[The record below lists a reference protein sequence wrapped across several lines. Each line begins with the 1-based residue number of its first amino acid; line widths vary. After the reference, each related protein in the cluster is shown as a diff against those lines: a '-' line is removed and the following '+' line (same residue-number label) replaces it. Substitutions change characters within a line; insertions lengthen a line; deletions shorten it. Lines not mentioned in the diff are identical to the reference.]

1 MPSLGGVAILRAGPK
16 QRKTVP
22 PICNINAVIQ
32 CPHQSGVAK
41 LMPKQTVV
49 KIGGAFALRATDMPG
64 TPILPG
70 CPNIG
75 TGIVPCSVVV
85 SPAMP
90 ASTKV
95 MIQGQPAMLSTG
107 LMTSNSVAP
116 VMNGTKVSFPG
127 QTTVIAAS

>member
-1 MPSLGGVAILRAGPK
+1 
-16 QRKTVP
+16 VP

-32 CPHQSGVAK
+32 CPHQGGVAK
-41 LMPKQTVV
+41 LMPKQSVV
-49 KIGGAFALRATDMPG
+49 NIGGAPAVRATDMPG

-75 TGIVPCSVVV
+75 TGLAPCATVV

-90 ASTKV
+90 MSTKV

-107 LMTSNSVAP
+107 LMTTSSVPP
-116 VMNGTKVSFPG
+116 VPNGARVTFPG

>member
-1 MPSLGGVAILRAGPK
+1 
-16 QRKTVP
+16 VP
-22 PICNINAVIQ
+22 PICNINAVVQ

-49 KIGGAFALRATDMPG
+49 NIGGAPAVRATDMPS

-75 TGIVPCSVVV
+75 TGLVPCSVVV
-85 SPAMP
+85 TPALP

-95 MIQGQPAMLSTG
+95 FIQGQPAMLSTG
-107 LMTSNSVAP
+107 QMTTNSVAP
-116 VMNGTKVSFPG
+116 VMNGARVTFPG

>member
-1 MPSLGGVAILRAGPK
+1 
-16 QRKTVP
+16 VP
-22 PICNINAVIQ
+22 PICNIKAVIQ

-41 LMPKQTVV
+41 LVPKQTVV
-49 KIGGAFALRATDMPG
+49 NIGGAPAVRATDMPG

-75 TGIVPCSVVV
+75 TGLVPCSAIVT
-85 SPAMP
+85 PAMP

-95 MIQGQPAMLSTG
+95 FIQGQPAMLSTG
-107 LMTSNSVAP
+107 LMTTNSVAP
-116 VMNGTKVSFPG
+116 VLNGAKVMSPG